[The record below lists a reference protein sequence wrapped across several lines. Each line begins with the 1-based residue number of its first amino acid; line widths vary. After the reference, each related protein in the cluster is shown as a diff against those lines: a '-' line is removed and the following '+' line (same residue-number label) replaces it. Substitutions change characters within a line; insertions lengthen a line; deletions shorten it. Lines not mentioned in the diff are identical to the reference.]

1 MVPIIVI
8 ILGSVFILKT
18 AICDIPGKAADAED
32 TRDTIY
38 IGTLEDTTKNPTK
51 GFARPLARLLR
62 SEYSLRDFKAFFS
75 RL

>member
-18 AICDIPGKAADAED
+18 AICEIPGNAVDAED

-38 IGTLEDTTKNPTK
+38 VGTLEDTTKNPTK
-51 GFARPLARLLR
+51 GFARPPARLLR
-62 SEYSLRDFKAFFS
+62 SEYSLRDFKALFS